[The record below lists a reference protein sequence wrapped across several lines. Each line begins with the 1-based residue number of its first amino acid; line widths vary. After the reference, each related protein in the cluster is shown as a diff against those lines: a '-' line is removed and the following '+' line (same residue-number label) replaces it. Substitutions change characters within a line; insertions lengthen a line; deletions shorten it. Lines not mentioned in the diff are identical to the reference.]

1 MNYET
6 KFNVGDIV
14 WIMYN
19 NRPESG
25 TVSMVQVTK
34 NATNIGGE
42 ERVCFMASGQHRN
55 ELAANLFHTKQALI
69 ESI

>member
-6 KFNVGDIV
+6 KFNVGDTV
-14 WIMYN
+14 WIMPN

-25 TVSMVQVTK
+25 TVSVVQVTK

-42 ERVCFMASGQHRN
+42 ERVCYGLRPTS
-55 ELAANLFHTKQALI
+55 
-69 ESI
+69 